1 MSDGTTEG
9 FVGCLVCIAFLVLFI
24 PVIGPTIVG
33 VGLIIWAWIAIIYYI
48 IESISKRMRSI
59 NRIRSIN
66 RRIETVLNEKQR
78 KLNFRE
84 SVNLSGGEKDITNK
98 IVNQVEITGS
108 TKESNI
114 ISKKQNNRKKTLN
127 SKKVICNKCGALFED
142 KSLICSYCG
151 SVYDFW

>member
-33 VGLIIWAWIAIIYYI
+33 VGLLIWAWIAIIYYI
-48 IESISKRMRSI
+48 IESISKR
-59 NRIRSIN
+59 IRSSY
-66 RRIETVLNEKQR
+66 RRRETVLNEKQR

-142 KSLICSYCG
+142 KSFICSYCG
-151 SVYDFW
+151 SVYDLW